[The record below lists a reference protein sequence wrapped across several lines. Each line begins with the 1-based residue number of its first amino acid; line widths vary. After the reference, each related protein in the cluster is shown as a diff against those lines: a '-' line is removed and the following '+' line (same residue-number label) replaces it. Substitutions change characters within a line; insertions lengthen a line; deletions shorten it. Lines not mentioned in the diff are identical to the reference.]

1 MNILL
6 NKEEFFKR
14 FDCKKIFDDSGLS
27 WENLSDIYDSYNET
41 LERLNNIKDNLVHFL
56 QEKADFPYHSI
67 HGRVKNAEH
76 LIEKIIRKVG
86 IEQSGKYREI
96 NASNYC
102 EIIRDL
108 IGIRILSLNKENWE
122 LVYLFLKKMSE
133 NSVLEFAENP
143 IAYTRYGDRD
153 IYKDK
158 IHEEHTN
165 KGYRS
170 QHYIVKF
177 EGVYCE
183 IQARTLAEEV
193 FGEFDH
199 KVKYPY
205 RNSNAF
211 LRRLSSIASQ
221 HLDAVDEL
229 ISTGLTFSDSALEQL
244 GKEFVV
250 DEYRDWKTIS
260 KPQHPRYE
268 TEVSTFKITPESNE
282 DQYILAGNYI
292 SYNLL
297 RKGRKQK

>member
-1 MNILL
+1 MTILL
-6 NKEEFFKR
+6 NKEDFFQR
-14 FDCKKIFDDSGLS
+14 FDCKKVFEDSGLS
-27 WENLSDIYDSYNET
+27 WENLSDIYDSYNASIEQ
-41 LERLNNIKDNLVHFL
+41 LNNLKDKLVLFL
-56 QEKADFPYHSI
+56 QQKANFSYHSI
-67 HGRVKNAEH
+67 HGRVKDADH

-86 IEQSGKYREI
+86 IEQSTKYREI
-96 NASNYC
+96 NTSNYR
-102 EIIRDL
+102 EIVRDL

-122 LVYLFLKKMSE
+122 YVYLFLKSLSE
-133 NSVLEFAENP
+133 TSVLKFVEEP

-153 IYKDK
+153 IYQDK

-170 QHYIVKF
+170 QHYIVKY
-177 EGVYCE
+177 EDVYCE

-211 LRRLSSIASQ
+211 LKRLSSIASQ

-229 ISTGLTFSDSALEQL
+229 ISTGLTFSDKALEQL

-250 DEYRDWKTIS
+250 DKYRDWKAIS
-260 KPQHPRYE
+260 KPQHLKFE
-268 TEVSTFKITPESNE
+268 TEVNTFEITPGCSDN
-282 DQYILAGNYI
+282 QYILARNYI

-297 RKGRKQK
+297 RKGQKQK